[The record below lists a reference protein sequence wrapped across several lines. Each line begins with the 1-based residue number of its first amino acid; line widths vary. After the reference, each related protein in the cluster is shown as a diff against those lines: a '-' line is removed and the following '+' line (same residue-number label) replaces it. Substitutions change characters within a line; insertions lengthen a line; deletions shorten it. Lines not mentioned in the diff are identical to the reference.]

1 MKRQISLRVEQIITR
16 RSAIEFLKYSDNYI
30 TLDYIKSLKGFTS
43 KHKSY
48 KKEFQ
53 RTLYNLCFKASKDYR
68 KTKVFT
74 VNYIA
79 F

>member
-1 MKRQISLRVEQIITR
+1 MKRNISLRMEQIITR
-16 RSAIEFLKYSDNYI
+16 AEAIEFLRDSDNYI
-30 TLDYIKSLKGFTS
+30 TLNYVKRLKGFTS

-53 RTLYNLCFKASKDYR
+53 RTLYNLCFKVSKDYR